1 LGDIGPGLWKSIN
14 PAYFSA
20 SEKLLVCTSHT
31 THRFNAAEGW
41 TEPVDRT
48 HFLKMA
54 DCQEFANKCLELGE
68 KPFLGGGMSLAK
80 K

>member
-1 LGDIGPGLWKSIN
+1 
-14 PAYFSA
+14 
-20 SEKLLVCTSHT
+20 
-31 THRFNAAEGW
+31 
-41 TEPVDRT
+41 
-48 HFLKMA
+48 MA